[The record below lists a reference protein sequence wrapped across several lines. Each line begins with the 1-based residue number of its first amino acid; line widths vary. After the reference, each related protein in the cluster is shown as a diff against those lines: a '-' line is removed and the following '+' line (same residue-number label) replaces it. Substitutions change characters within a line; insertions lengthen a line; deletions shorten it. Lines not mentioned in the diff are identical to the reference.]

1 MRADGQ
7 VTTTD
12 WAATLL
18 KITGDIPASV
28 DRGEFSGATTRLLN
42 DAGLVGDVYGYRI
55 WNKTGYAVFAPDR
68 MKSSV
73 RTSLVEGQGQRI
85 ADAVLSGR
93 TFTESRVGQAP
104 DDPAYFAIS
113 YIPIKENGVVTGV
126 FEVYVDQTADHV
138 LYQGSQR
145 LTEIILAIAVLL
157 AGGLPGFMVHRKML
171 AFRKSQAE
179 TLFLAEHDGLTGV
192 ANRSRLEE
200 ATRDALARSRRD
212 NSYVVAL
219 LIDLDR
225 FKEINDSLGHSAGD
239 QVLKAFADR
248 LSSAVREED
257 MVARLG
263 GDEFVILQVGIAQP
277 EGALSLTDRLMKLL
291 SDPYDIEGLK
301 VISEVSIGAAIA
313 PTDATE
319 WDSLLSC
326 ADAAMYKAK
335 AAGRNTAHFFEPGMD
350 EVLRERRHLEVE
362 LRRAL
367 ELQAFQLELAYQP
380 TISFH
385 DGRLVGFEAL
395 LRWPAGWAP
404 KSPAAFIPVAESY
417 GLIVPIG
424 AWVLETACRTA
435 AAWTTPL
442 KIAVNLSPVQ
452 FRHGDIVNTVEDA
465 LKTTGLDPARL
476 ELEVTESLWLQ
487 DTDSVHNKLMRL
499 RAMGVSIALDDF
511 GTGYSSL
518 TYLLNFPFDAVKIDQ
533 SFVKEMRLEPKA
545 AAIVN
550 TIVAL
555 GKTLD
560 LTVTA
565 EGVETPAQ
573 ALALSEAGCHQAQGY
588 LFSRPL
594 SVSAA
599 NALANACP
607 APTFTSKSSDADVLW
622 RQTIPAFEQTG
633 VAALSHSNSAQQA
646 G

>member
-1 MRADGQ
+1 VKR
-7 VTTTD
+7 
-12 WAATLL
+12 
-18 KITGDIPASV
+18 
-28 DRGEFSGATTRLLN
+28 SG
-42 DAGLVGDVYGYRI
+42 
-55 WNKTGYAVFAPDR
+55 P
-68 MKSSV
+68 SSFYE
-73 RTSLVEGQGQRI
+73 RHGQRI

-93 TFTESRVGQAP
+93 TLTESRVGQSA

-126 FEVYVDQTADHV
+126 FEVYVDQTADHL
-138 LYQGSQR
+138 LYQGSLR

-157 AGGLPGFMVHRKML
+157 AGGLPSFMVHRKIL

-179 TLFLAEHDGLTGV
+179 TLFLAEHDSLTGV

-200 ATRDALARSRRD
+200 ATREALARSRRD
-212 NSYVVAL
+212 GSYVVAL

-248 LSSAVREED
+248 LRSAVRKED
-257 MVARLG
+257 TVARLG

-277 EGALSLTDRLMKLL
+277 EGASSLTDRLMKIL
-291 SDPYDIEGLK
+291 SEPYDIEGLK
-301 VISEVSIGAAIA
+301 VISEASIGAAIA

-335 AAGRNTAHFFEPGMD
+335 ADGRNNAHFFEPGMD
-350 EVLRERRHLEVE
+350 EALRERRHLEVE

-367 ELQAFQLELAYQP
+367 ELQAFQLAYQP
-380 TISFH
+380 IVSFQ
-385 DGRLVGFEAL
+385 DGSLVGFEAL
-395 LRWPAGWAP
+395 LRWPEGWTP
-404 KSPAAFIPVAESY
+404 QSPAAFIPVAESY
-417 GLIVPIG
+417 GSIVPIG
-424 AWVLETACRTA
+424 AWALETACRTA

-452 FRHGDIVNTVEDA
+452 FRQGDVVDTVADA
-465 LKTTGLDPARL
+465 LKRTGLDPARL
-476 ELEVTESLWLQ
+476 ELEVTESLLLQ

-499 RAMGVSIALDDF
+499 RAMGVSISLDDF

-573 ALALSEAGCHQAQGY
+573 ALALKEAGCHQAQGY

-599 NALANACP
+599 NAMANECP
-607 APTFTSKSSDADVLW
+607 AATFASASLEARVLV
-622 RQTIPAFEQTG
+622 R
-633 VAALSHSNSAQQA
+633 
-646 G
+646 